1 MKIEDLERRLR
12 VLREQRSRI
21 DYAIEFFETQLI
33 VEKSARMKTSEGVK
47 IKPVEAGGSYVLQKV
62 KCGKPTCHCSKPG
75 GKLHGPYWHFYTKTE
90 GKTKCK
96 YLGKTRLIGNCQQDC
111 SKTIFEK

>member
-1 MKIEDLERRLR
+1 MMKIEDIERRLA

-21 DYAIEFFETQLI
+21 DYAIEFFETQLLTEKNAR
-33 VEKSARMKTSEGVK
+33 EKSSK
-47 IKPVEAGGSYVLQKV
+47 EATALITKNEGSYVLQKV

-75 GKLHGPYWHFYTKTE
+75 GELHGPYWHLYTKKD

-96 YLGKTRLIGNCQQDC
+96 YLGKTKPIGNL
-111 SKTIFEK
+111 

>member
-1 MKIEDLERRLR
+1 MKIEDLERRLA

-33 VEKSARMKTSEGVK
+33 IEKSSREKSSEKMTVQ
-47 IKPVEAGGSYVLQKV
+47 PAETGGSYVLQEI

-75 GKLHGPYWHFYTKTE
+75 GKLHGPYWHLYTKKD
-90 GKTKCK
+90 GRTKCK
-96 YLGKTRLIGNCQQDC
+96 YLGKTKPIGNL
-111 SKTIFEK
+111 